1 MTTSRTSRPR
11 WAISAFAALLGP
23 LATASYLSAAVPA
36 AAESQVAVRVQ
47 RPGAEGPTAAA
58 SFGLIGGG
66 IVVALPAGIAAL
78 LSLTVAPAW
87 GWVALI
93 VGPVVGAVALL
104 AACLTA
110 NRYLDR
116 ERQIFGG
123 VVGIGVEPVRRSAAA
138 DRPLSKGTQTT
149 LLGGHRGRRVTCR
162 VAGG

>member
-1 MTTSRTSRPR
+1 M
-11 WAISAFAALLGP
+11 
-23 LATASYLSAAVPA
+23 
-36 AAESQVAVRVQ
+36 
-47 RPGAEGPTAAA
+47 
-58 SFGLIGGG
+58 
-66 IVVALPAGIAAL
+66 VALPAGIAAL

-104 AACLTA
+104 VAARLTA

-116 ERQIFGG
+116 ATEIFA
-123 VVGIGVEPVRRSAAA
+123 VVSAGIGSEPVRRSAAA